1 MDKKT
6 YWTDRLIQCRAS
18 LNSVLDQVSPDHWQ
32 TKVYGEGQ
40 DWTVRDVV
48 SHLIDSENGMS
59 IHIYKI
65 RKGRDTVPE
74 GFDLDQWNA
83 GVRDRIGDAS
93 PEELRQQLVAVR
105 KRLLDGLAT
114 ITGDEWQLTGRHPF
128 RGIISI
134 EQYFETIT
142 DHETLHASHIR
153 QAISRG

>member
-6 YWTDRLIQCRAS
+6 YWNERLTQSRAS
-18 LNSVLDQVSPDHWQ
+18 LNAVLDRLSPNQWQ
-32 TKVYGEGQ
+32 ARVYGEGQ

-65 RKGRDTVPE
+65 RKGRETVSE
-74 GFDLDQWNA
+74 EFDLDQWNA
-83 GVRDRIGDAS
+83 GVRERIGDAN
-93 PEELRQQLVAVR
+93 PAELRQRLGAVR
-105 KRLLDGLAT
+105 ERLLEGLAT
-114 ITGDEWQLTGRHPF
+114 ISGDEWQLTGRHPF

-142 DHETLHASHIR
+142 DHEILHTGHIR
-153 QAISRG
+153 QMVNLD